1 MARFHGRHR
10 KVAAP
15 QNPRG
20 PRETRIFYDVF
31 RPEIAEPRRRVS
43 LSSTVALVRRSAFQ
57 SSGVGKVP
65 KVAQEDGASRRRRRA
80 PSTQPEIDAEAWQAE
95 KTNLSEAREA
105 LRPCA
110 GRFVRAFGTLPTECS
125 LAACHEG
132 AERAAPL
139 TASHG

>member
-1 MARFHGRHR
+1 MRGVRPGCLHAGRFGI
-10 KVAAP
+10 
-15 QNPRG
+15 NP
-20 PRETRIFYDVF
+20 
-31 RPEIAEPRRRVS
+31 
-43 LSSTVALVRRSAFQ
+43 TVALVRRSAFQ
-57 SSGVGKVP
+57 SSGVGKAP
-65 KVAQEDGASRRRRRA
+65 KVAQEDGASRRRMRA

-110 GRFVRAFGTLPTECS
+110 GRFVQAFGTLPTECS